1 MHKRKQVKPN
11 FMIAVRM
18 WSIYK
23 ILSWR
28 DWLSLRSHTDDL
40 QMLFLYSFVEEEGI
54 LVLHGIF
61 RFGGCHEISL
71 LKSLHACQK
80 FIWFFKCNTTSMSH
94 SYALSV
100 ELLCNLLRAEASW
113 PCFPGHN
120 LRTDPLLS
128 FAGPGTRLQRRCW
141 SQASTGVRRVRQC
154 FLIDEISAVLSDTG
168 AWDKRKNQ

>member
-94 SYALSV
+94 RVMPLQLSCFV
-100 ELLCNLLRAEASW
+100 ISW
-113 PCFPGHN
+113 EQKQ
-120 LRTDPLLS
+120 
-128 FAGPGTRLQRRCW
+128 AGPASLGTTYVQTHSCHLQGLGQGCRGDAGPRPALGW
-141 SQASTGVRRVRQC
+141 GEWGNV
-154 FLIDEISAVLSDTG
+154 F
-168 AWDKRKNQ
+168 